1 MRNNS
6 KKMGAATAALVI
18 VAIMAIFIGV
28 FVLIISGEEDAGADG
43 ILIAYIGIFAAVI
56 IGVLVA
62 LKQRLK
68 EIAGGEEE
76 EAKKY

>member
-6 KKMGAATAALVI
+6 KKVGAATAALVI

-28 FVLIISGEEDAGADG
+28 FVLIISGEEDAGVDG
-43 ILIAYIGIFAAVI
+43 ILIAYIGIFVAVI

>member
-6 KKMGAATAALVI
+6 KKTGAAVAALTI
-18 VAIMAIFIGV
+18 VAIMAAFIGV
-28 FVLIISGEEDAGADG
+28 FILIIKGEEEAGADG
-43 ILIAYIGIFAAVI
+43 ILFVYIGMFAAII

-62 LKQRLK
+62 LKQRFK

-76 EAKKY
+76 EARKY